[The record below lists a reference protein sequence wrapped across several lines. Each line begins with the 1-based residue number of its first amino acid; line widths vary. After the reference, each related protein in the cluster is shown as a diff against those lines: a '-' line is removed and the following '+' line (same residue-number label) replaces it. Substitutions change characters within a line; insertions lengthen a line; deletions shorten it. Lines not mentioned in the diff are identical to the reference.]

1 MNANK
6 PYLIDAIV
14 GNGSMLA
21 AFGRSG
27 TLYRL
32 WWPHI
37 DFPQHADA
45 VRFGIRFNDRTEW
58 MDDANNDWSSEADYV
73 ARTNILQ
80 IKSQSTQT
88 PVRVSSRYFAV
99 PNRDLL
105 VMEHTLTNNGN
116 APVDFEWLLYSSFHI
131 RESQLYNTTLF
142 EPAEDA
148 LLHYRSGTFFA
159 LSSANVCTK
168 FQAGHAW
175 SAAETGELNGNVIDM
190 QPDGALAWSFQAVQ
204 PGQSIT
210 IPVYIAVGSD
220 RPAVWK
226 TLQEAK
232 SQPSDAWVQLTTE
245 YWHQYLAE
253 AAPCPTD
260 LPSVKQLYERSLL
273 MFKLMSDEQTGSIV
287 AAPEFDETFS
297 RCGGY
302 AYCWGRDAA
311 FITTA
316 LDQAGLHGLS
326 DRFYDWAL
334 TAQDPDG
341 SWQQRHY
348 HDGSLAPSWGLQIDE
363 GASIIW
369 GMWQHYQTKQD
380 LAFAKRVWPAV
391 SKGTDFLLSYLDEET
406 GLPLPSNDLWEER
419 EAEHTYSAAAVF
431 GAFRAAASFAELL
444 GEQSNRDAWQTAADR
459 IAASIENLCWNEDKG
474 SFYRGLK
481 LTVSQSEYEEAI
493 ASGKGAYTTAGLKQ
507 YTRHVVEHDP
517 IVDISLLG
525 ISVPFAA
532 VPADHPY
539 MQRTADTIEQLL
551 TSPNVGGIK
560 RYEDDNY
567 IGGNPW
573 ILTTLW
579 LAHYRIQTG
588 RYEEAKKLLQW
599 AIDHQTETGLLPEQ
613 VDQHTGETAWVV
625 PLTWSHAMF
634 VLAVTMLEE
643 HGQWS

>member
-21 AFGRSG
+21 AFGRTG

-45 VRFGIRFNDRTEW
+45 VRSGIRTTGQ
-58 MDDANNDWSSEADYV
+58 MTDWLDGDQWTHTAAYEED
-73 ARTNILQ
+73 TNIFTIASANTGLPL
-80 IKSQSTQT
+80 S
-88 PVRVSSRYFAV
+88 VNSRYFAI
-99 PNRDLL
+99 PDRDVL
-105 VMEHTLTNNGN
+105 VMEHTFRNDGYEPLE
-116 APVDFEWLLYSSFHI
+116 FEWLTHSSFHVQ
-131 RESQLYNTTLF
+131 ESQLYNTTLF
-142 EPAEDA
+142 EPSEDA

-168 FQAGHAW
+168 FQSGHAW
-175 SAAETGELNGNVIDM
+175 NAAQSGQLNGNIIDM
-190 QPDGALAWSFQAVQ
+190 QPDGALAWDIRLPAHGDTVTL
-204 PGQSIT
+204 PI
-210 IPVYIAVGSD
+210 YIAAGDS
-220 RPAVWK
+220 RPSVWAK
-226 TLQEAK
+226 LQEAK
-232 SQPSDAWVQLTTE
+232 SKSSSQWANETAG
-245 YWHQYLAE
+245 YWHRFLEE

-260 LPSVKQLYERSLL
+260 AGPIKRLYNRSLL
-273 MFKLMSDEQTGSIV
+273 TFKLMADKQTGSIV

-316 LDQAGLHGLS
+316 FDKAGLYSLS
-326 DRFYDWAL
+326 EKFYDWAL

-369 GMWQHYQTKQD
+369 GMWQHYSVRSD
-380 LAFAKRVWPAV
+380 REFAERVWPAV
-391 SKGTDFLLSYLDEET
+391 QRGADFLFASLDPET
-406 GLPLPSNDLWEER
+406 GFPLPSNDLWEER
-419 EAEHTYSAAAVF
+419 EAEHTYSAAAVY
-431 GAFRAAASFAELL
+431 GALRAAASFGRLL
-444 GEQSNRDAWQTAADR
+444 LDIEPANRWDAAADR
-459 IAASIENLCWNEDKG
+459 IADAIATLGWNEEAD

-481 LTVSQSEYEEAI
+481 LTVPEH
-493 ASGKGAYTTAGLKQ
+493 AYTQETAQGRSGYIVPVLKD
-507 YTRHVVEHDP
+507 YRKHILDRDP

-525 ISVPFAA
+525 LSVPFAA
-532 VPADHPY
+532 VAADDPH
-539 MQRTADTIEQLL
+539 MRSTADTIERLL
-551 TSPNVGGIK
+551 TVPGVGGIK
-560 RYEDDNY
+560 RYEDDHY

-588 RYEEAKKLLQW
+588 SYEEAKRLLQW
-599 AIDHQTETGLLPEQ
+599 AVEHQTETGLLPEQ
-613 VDQHTGETAWVV
+613 VDRTTGNTAWVV
-625 PLTWSHAMF
+625 PLTWSHAMY
-634 VLAVTMLEE
+634 VLAVTMLAD
-643 HGQWS
+643 HGQI